1 MILWNLVPI
10 KRDVFIVEDYL
21 NLSEEG
27 DLTYDDQGRGASQIE
42 LDLLEEHPEY
52 CHDQG

>member
-1 MILWNLVPI
+1 MISWNSYYRNRRVS
-10 KRDVFIVEDYL
+10 IVEDYL
-21 NLSEEG
+21 NLWEVG
-27 DLTYDDQGRGASQIE
+27 DPTYHDQGRGASQIE